1 MNIRVFLIIAAAIA
15 VVYGVAFIVSPAF
28 VLSSYG
34 VEPGAAATLMA
45 RYFGLT
51 LLGLGVVTWF
61 LRSGSDL
68 RVTRGLLLG
77 LVLQAVAGLFV
88 SMWGTVSGTMNGMGW
103 SAVVIY
109 AVLLA
114 GYLYYLFFGLMRDG
128 RL

>member
-1 MNIRVFLIIAAAIA
+1 ME
-15 VVYGVAFIVSPAF
+15 S
-28 VLSSYG
+28 
-34 VEPGAAATLMA
+34 GAAASWMA

-61 LRSGSDL
+61 LRSNSDL

-77 LVLQAVAGLFV
+77 LALQAVAGVFV
-88 SMWGTVSGTMNGMGW
+88 SMWGIVSGTMNGVGW

-128 RL
+128 SRLYRALQSGDQRST